1 MATFIDYIP
10 RITLSNLKELIKRQS
25 ETDATLCARFTLKG
39 IQYTAVAFLNKNEM
53 LFYWDYEGER
63 RKVIVALCSE
73 PSNLGK
79 GQVWYFLCPYTGRK
93 CRTLFLN
100 GKVIASRYAFC
111 HVYSYQNESKRNR
124 IFRGCGKIDTPE
136 RKYGKKMY
144 KGKLTPYGRKVDKYY
159 SKLHR
164 FTVMLENCML
174 IPKLRGR
181 KPKGERAIGFF
192 D

>member
-39 IQYTAVAFLNKNEM
+39 IQYTAVVFLNKNEM
-53 LFYWDYEGER
+53 LFYWDYEGEH
-63 RKVIVALCSE
+63 RKVTVSLCSE

-111 HVYSYQNESKRNR
+111 HVYSYQNESRINR
-124 IFRGCGKIDTPE
+124 LLSSFGKNDSPE
-136 RKYGKKMY
+136 RKYGKKTY
-144 KGKLTPYGRKVDKYY
+144 KGKVPPYGKRVSKYY

-164 FTVMLENCML
+164 FNVMLENWML
-174 IPKLRGR
+174 SRKQLEIKL
-181 KPKGERAIGFF
+181 KE
-192 D
+192 

>member
-39 IQYTAVAFLNKNEM
+39 IQYTAVVFLNKNEM
-53 LFYWDYEGER
+53 LFYWDYEGEH
-63 RKVIVALCSE
+63 RKVSVSLCSE

-111 HVYSYQNESKRNR
+111 HVYSYQNESRINRLLSSFGKTIVQNASTARKRT
-124 IFRGCGKIDTPE
+124 KE
-136 RKYGKKMY
+136 K
-144 KGKLTPYGRKVDKYY
+144 
-159 SKLHR
+159 
-164 FTVMLENCML
+164 
-174 IPKLRGR
+174 
-181 KPKGERAIGFF
+181 
-192 D
+192 

>member
-39 IQYTAVAFLNKNEM
+39 IH
-53 LFYWDYEGER
+53 YEGEH
-63 RKVIVALCSE
+63 RKVTVSLCSE

-111 HVYSYQNESKRNR
+111 HVYSYQNESRINR
-124 IFRGCGKIDTPE
+124 LLSSFGKNDSPE
-136 RKYGKKMY
+136 RKYGKKTY
-144 KGKLTPYGRKVDKYY
+144 KGKVTPYGKRVSKYY

-164 FTVMLENCML
+164 FNVMLENWML
-174 IPKLRGR
+174 SRKQLEIKL
-181 KPKGERAIGFF
+181 KE
-192 D
+192 